1 MTKTVKRKLLN
12 AKDTHYM
19 LSMLTG

>member
-1 MTKTVKRKLLN
+1 MTKTVNRKLLN